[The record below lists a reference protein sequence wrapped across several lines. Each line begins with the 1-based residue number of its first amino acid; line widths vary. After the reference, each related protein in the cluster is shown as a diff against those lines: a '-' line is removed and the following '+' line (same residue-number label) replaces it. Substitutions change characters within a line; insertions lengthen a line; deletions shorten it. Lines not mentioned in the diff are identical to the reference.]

1 MKKIAA
7 ILTLCIALGTTMCGC
22 GTDSESSSDKDQ
34 TQETAQ
40 VTESKTETEENP
52 ISIGQTVTT
61 DDYELTLES
70 VEWTEE
76 IREQISSNTSWCTKA
91 ADNGGEVFL
100 AIKGTFKNLS
110 ANEYFIDGIEVT
122 GTVNDKYN
130 LKGSVKSNKFTISP
144 LSTESI
150 YVVIPTSNEMRDAF
164 QNGTVS
170 LNVRETE
177 LQDTGGYIKRDTI
190 AKYVLAV
197 SA

>member
-40 VTESKTETEENP
+40 VTESKTETEETP

-122 GTVNDKYN
+122 GTVNNKYN

-177 LQDTGGYIKRDTI
+177 PQDTGGYVKRDTI

>member
-40 VTESKTETEENP
+40 VTESKTETEETP